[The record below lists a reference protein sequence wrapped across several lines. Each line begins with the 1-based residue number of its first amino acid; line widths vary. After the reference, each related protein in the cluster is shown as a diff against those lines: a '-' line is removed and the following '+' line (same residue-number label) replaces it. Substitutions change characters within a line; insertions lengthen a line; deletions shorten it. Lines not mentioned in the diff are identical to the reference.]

1 MPTGTDFFATF
12 NDNFIKN
19 PRSDSTEF
27 VDAFGVEST
36 GDLGRRI
43 VNDLK
48 ATKNAVAIGSVD
60 AFEANFANFNLNPTK
75 EKKSGFDDDDDV
87 DGFANFNAFNAANH
101 TTAKTNALTS
111 SSQSIDKMKLSP
123 KKLNL
128 NASDAVAMAVPKFS
142 GDYSKSDQFDDDLQA
157 ALQRSLVEQ

>member
-1 MPTGTDFFATF
+1 MATGTDFFAAF
-12 NDNFIKN
+12 NDNFSKN
-19 PRSDSTEF
+19 PRSDSTEL

-36 GDLGRRI
+36 ADVGRRI
-43 VNDLK
+43 MNDLK
-48 ATKNAVAIGSVD
+48 ATKNAAPIGSVD

-75 EKKSGFDDDDDV
+75 KKKSAFDDDDDV
-87 DGFANFNAFNAANH
+87 DGFANFNSFNATNH

-111 SSQSIDKMKLSP
+111 STQSIDKMQLSP
-123 KKLNL
+123 KKLNV

-157 ALQRSLVEQ
+157 ALQRSLIEQ